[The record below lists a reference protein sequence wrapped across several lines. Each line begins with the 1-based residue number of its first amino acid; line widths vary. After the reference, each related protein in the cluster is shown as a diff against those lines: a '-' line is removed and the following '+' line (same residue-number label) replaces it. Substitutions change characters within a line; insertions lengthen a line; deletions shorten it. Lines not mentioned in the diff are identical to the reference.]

1 MYEGSNDT
9 SSNNCNYSY
18 KNHYNTI
25 MVNYSCALG
34 VLACWTMITCCTG
47 SASTWT
53 GSIPSSAPSPSG
65 SWTIGKRM
73 NREWTIVESRTTA
86 LFVMTDDDALCAQA
100 PQREA
105 VQRRQREAGKIPQV
119 GNGIQ
124 QSSGERLTHCSTSHC
139 RLSPPLFRP
148 GSNEADAARPNLMY
162 VNFSPASHPIR
173 RKVLRN
179 FAGFATYQVGKYY
192 TSYNTRLSNV
202 LYHVLCNQNLP
213 QLVFLYRNSAS

>member
-1 MYEGSNDT
+1 MCFR
-9 SSNNCNYSY
+9 SSGLLDDDHLLHWFSVNVDRVHPKLSPVPIG
-18 KNHYNTI
+18 I
-25 MVNYSCALG
+25 MDSRQAH
-34 VLACWTMITCCTG
+34 
-47 SASTWT
+47 
-53 GSIPSSAPSPSG
+53 
-65 SWTIGKRM
+65 
-73 NREWTIVESRTTA
+73 ESR
-86 LFVMTDDDALCAQA
+86 VDYSRVEDDCIIRDDDAHCAQA